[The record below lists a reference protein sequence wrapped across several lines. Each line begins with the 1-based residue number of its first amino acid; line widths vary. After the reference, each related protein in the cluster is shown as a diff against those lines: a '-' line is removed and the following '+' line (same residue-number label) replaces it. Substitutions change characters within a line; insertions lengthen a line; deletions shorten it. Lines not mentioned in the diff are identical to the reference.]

1 MYKEDKKRTRGEV
14 VLIVIG
20 SILWPATMFVY
31 WVGQW
36 ILDGIEF

>member
-1 MYKEDKKRTRGEV
+1 MYKEDKKRARGEV

-20 SILWPATMFVY
+20 SILWPAAMFVY